1 VYSFKK
7 SMPRSIPALVKPK
20 LLVWARES
28 AGLSLAQASERTK
41 FEAETLRAWES
52 AESEETPSIAQL
64 RKLGEAYKRPIA
76 VFFLS
81 DPPQGFAPQ
90 REFRRLAG
98 VLPGKE
104 SPELLQ
110 ALRWA
115 VFRRKAAMEL
125 HRLIGEAPHRVR
137 TALHPGMETEEAG
150 HHIRELLGVT
160 WRAQTDWVSAYEAL
174 NAWRTAMEAKGVL
187 VFQTS
192 GVEMEEMRGTCI
204 PDQPLPV
211 ILLNSKDAP
220 HGRIFSLLHEFAHIL
235 LHAGGHQTSRMVGAR
250 SPEEQPLE
258 VAANAFAAA
267 ALLPARLFIAAA
279 EQYPGTMAGDDDSLR
294 RLAQKVKV
302 SPEVILRRLVTLQK
316 APEGT
321 YRRKRDAWGATL
333 WYVRGSLGGPVP
345 MEVRTI
351 ASDGRGYTRL
361 VMNAY
366 DQRLISTNAAS
377 DYLGVRPR
385 HFTNIRRELS
395 LRPTMAGA

>member
-1 VYSFKK
+1 
-7 SMPRSIPALVKPK
+7 MARSIPALVKPK
-20 LLVWARES
+20 LLEWARES
-28 AGLSLAQASERTK
+28 LGLSIAQAAERTK
-41 FEAETLRAWES
+41 FELGTLKAWEEGTD
-52 AESEETPSIAQL
+52 APSIAQL

-76 VFFLS
+76 VFFLAE
-81 DPPQGFAPQ
+81 PPQGFAPQ

-98 VLPGKE
+98 ILPGKE
-104 SPELLQ
+104 SPELLL

-115 VFRRKAAMEL
+115 VFRREAAMEL
-125 HRLIGEAPHRVR
+125 HRLIGDSPHRIR
-137 TALHPGMETEEAG
+137 SALHPGMDAEVAG
-150 HHIRELLGVT
+150 QQIRELLGVT
-160 WRAQTDWVSAYEAL
+160 WRAQTQWASAYEAL
-174 NAWRTAMEAKGVL
+174 NAWRSAMEAKGAL
-187 VFQTS
+187 VFQS
-192 GVEMEEMRGTCI
+192 SKVELAEMRGTCI

-235 LHAGGHQTSRMVGAR
+235 LHAGGHQTSRMAGAR

-267 ALLPARLFIAAA
+267 ALLPAQPFTSTAEHYAGAA
-279 EQYPGTMAGDDDSLR
+279 EGDDDALR
-294 RLAQKVKV
+294 RLAQKIKV
-302 SPEVILRRLVTLQK
+302 SPEVILRRLVTLRK
-316 APEGT
+316 APEGI

-333 WYVRGSLGGPVP
+333 WYVRGSVGGPVP
-345 MEVRTI
+345 MEMRTI

-377 DYLGVRPR
+377 DYLGVKPR

-395 LRPTMAGA
+395 LRPSMAGA

>member
-1 VYSFKK
+1 
-7 SMPRSIPALVKPK
+7 MARSIPALVKPK
-20 LLVWARES
+20 LLAWARES
-28 AGLSLAQASERTK
+28 AGLSLAQAAERTK
-41 FEAETLRAWES
+41 FGTETLEAWES
-52 AESEETPSIAQL
+52 EDEEATPSIAQL

-76 VFFLS
+76 VFFLAE
-81 DPPQGFAPQ
+81 PPQGFAAH

-98 VLPGKE
+98 ILPGKE
-104 SPELLQ
+104 SPELLL

-115 VFRRKAAMEL
+115 VFRREAAMEL
-125 HRLIGEAPHRVR
+125 YRLTGETPHRIR
-137 TALHPGMETEEAG
+137 TELHPGMDAEEAG

-160 WRAQTDWVSAYEAL
+160 WREQTDWANAYEAL
-174 NAWRTAMEAKGVL
+174 NNWRSAMEAKGVL

-192 GVEMEEMRGTCI
+192 GVGMEEMRGTCI

-220 HGRIFSLLHEFAHIL
+220 HGRIFSLLHEFVHIL
-235 LHAGGHQTSRMVGAR
+235 LHAGGHRTSRMVGTR

-267 ALLPARLFIAAA
+267 ALLPARSFLAAA
-279 EQYPGTMAGDDDSLR
+279 DRYAGVVEGDDDALR
-294 RLAQKVKV
+294 RLAQKVKA
-302 SPEVILRRLVTLQK
+302 SPEVILRRLVTLRK

-321 YRRKRDAWGATL
+321 YRRKRDAWGAAL
-333 WYVRGSLGGPVP
+333 WYVRGSVSGPVR

-366 DQRLISTNAAS
+366 DQRLISTSAAS
-377 DYLGVRPR
+377 DYLGVKPR
-385 HFTNIRRELS
+385 HFNNIRRELS
-395 LRPTMAGA
+395 LRPSMAGA

>member
-1 VYSFKK
+1 
-7 SMPRSIPALVKPK
+7 MARSIPALVKPK

-28 AGLSLAQASERTK
+28 AGLSLAQAAERTK
-41 FEAETLRAWES
+41 FEVETLKAWES
-52 AESEETPSIAQL
+52 EDEGSKPSIAQL

-76 VFFLS
+76 VFFLAE
-81 DPPQGFAPQ
+81 PPQGFAAH

-98 VLPGKE
+98 ILPGRE
-104 SPELLQ
+104 SPELLL

-115 VFRRKAAMEL
+115 VFRREAAMEL
-125 HRLIGEAPHRVR
+125 YRLTGETPHRLR
-137 TALHPGMETEEAG
+137 TALHPGMDAEEAG
-150 HHIRELLGVT
+150 HHIRELLGVS
-160 WRAQTDWVSAYEAL
+160 WRAQTEWASAYEAL
-174 NAWRTAMEAKGVL
+174 NAWRSAMEAKGVL
-187 VFQTS
+187 VFQSS
-192 GVEMEEMRGTCI
+192 GVELEEMRGTCI

-220 HGRIFSLLHEFAHIL
+220 HGRIFSLLHEFAHVL
-235 LHAGGHQTSRMVGAR
+235 LHAGGHQTSRMIGAR

-258 VAANAFAAA
+258 VAANAIAAA
-267 ALLPARLFIAAA
+267 ALLPAHSFIAAA
-279 EQYPGTMAGDDDSLR
+279 ENYAGAAEGDDDALR

-302 SPEVILRRLVTLQK
+302 SPEVILRRLVTLRK

-321 YRRKRDAWGATL
+321 YCRKREAWGSTL
-333 WYVRGSLGGPVP
+333 WYVRGSAGGPVP

>member
-1 VYSFKK
+1 
-7 SMPRSIPALVKPK
+7 MPRSIPALVKPK

-28 AGLSLAQASERTK
+28 LGLSIAQAAERTK
-41 FEAETLRAWES
+41 FELETLKAWEDG
-52 AESEETPSIAQL
+52 SEAPSIAQL

-76 VFFLS
+76 VFFLAE
-81 DPPQGFAPQ
+81 PPQGFAPQ

-98 VLPGKE
+98 ILPGKE
-104 SPELLQ
+104 SPELLL

-115 VFRRKAAMEL
+115 VFRREAAMEL
-125 HRLIGEAPHRVR
+125 HRIIGEAPHRIR
-137 TALHPGMETEEAG
+137 TELHPRMGVEEAG
-150 HHIRELLGVT
+150 QRIRELLGVT
-160 WRAQTDWVSAYEAL
+160 WRSQTEWPSAYEAL
-174 NAWRTAMEAKGVL
+174 NAWRSAMEAKGVL
-187 VFQTS
+187 VFQSS
-192 GVEMEEMRGTCI
+192 GVELEEMRGTCI

-235 LHAGGHQTSRMVGAR
+235 LHAGGHETSRMVGVR

-258 VAANAFAAA
+258 IAANAFAAA
-267 ALLPARLFIAAA
+267 ALLPAHAFTETVEQYAGAA
-279 EQYPGTMAGDDDSLR
+279 EGDDDALR

-302 SPEVILRRLVTLQK
+302 SPEVILRRLVTLRK
-316 APEGT
+316 APEGV

-333 WYVRGSLGGPVP
+333 WYVRGPVGGPVP

-366 DQRLISTNAAS
+366 DQRLISTSAAS
-377 DYLGVRPR
+377 DYLGVKPR

-395 LRPTMAGA
+395 LRPSMAGA